1 MMRKLAVCYAVL
13 ALSAA
18 AVAQAGGAAASAPVV
33 PPPPSIRVGI
43 IDIQTAIAYSN
54 EGIRD
59 LTALQKKFE
68 PKSNEVSALN
78 KEVEDLKKQLQAQAN
93 VGSEEARA
101 NLARTIEQK
110 QKLLQ
115 RTAEDAR
122 SDFTAQQSEII
133 NRIGGKMMGVL
144 DKYAKDNGFAV
155 VLNFDQNNP
164 QNPILWAAAPV
175 DITRP
180 IVDAYNVVSGVPAP
194 PPPAPSAAKPGTGTG
209 AGAQGAP
216 ARPAAG
222 NPPPKPAGSTPSP
235 KPSGSNPPR

>member
-1 MMRKLAVCYAVL
+1 MMRKLAVCFAVL
-13 ALSAA
+13 ALSAV
-18 AVAQAGGAAASAPVV
+18 AVAQAGGAAPAPST
-33 PPPPSIRVGI
+33 PALPSVKVGI

-68 PKSNEVSALN
+68 PKSNEVGALN
-78 KEVEDLKKQLQAQAN
+78 KEIEDLKKQLQAQAN
-93 VGSEEARA
+93 VGSDEARA
-101 NLARTIEQK
+101 NLARSIEQK
-110 QKLLQ
+110 QKILQ

-122 SDFTAQQSEII
+122 SDFTAQQNEIV

-155 VLNFDQNNP
+155 VLNFDQGNP

-194 PPPAPSAAKPGTGTG
+194 PPPAPSAAKPG
-209 AGAQGAP
+209 AGAQGVP
-216 ARPAAG
+216 ARPATTT
-222 NPPPKPAGSTPSP
+222 PPPKPAGS
-235 KPSGSNPPR
+235 NPPR

>member
-1 MMRKLAVCYAVL
+1 MRKLAVCFAVL
-13 ALSAA
+13 ALSAV
-18 AVAQAGGAAASAPVV
+18 AVAQAGGAAATTTAAPAV

-68 PKSNEVSALN
+68 PKSNEVAALN

-93 VGSEEARA
+93 VGSDEARA

-110 QKLLQ
+110 QKILQ

-122 SDFTAQQSEII
+122 SDFTAQQNEIV

-155 VLNFDQNNP
+155 VLNFDQGNP

-194 PPPAPSAAKPGTGTG
+194 PPPAPSAAKPGAG

-216 ARPAAG
+216 ARPATTT
-222 NPPPKPAGSTPSP
+222 PPPKPAGS
-235 KPSGSNPPR
+235 NPPR